1 MLYAITFKYS
11 ETTYCSNLAFADNA
25 GVVRDHYEAKQYTDI
40 MIRKAEVWELHE
52 AERKGKPILDLE
64 K

>member
-25 GVVRDHYEAKQYTDI
+25 KVVRDHYEAKYSDVTV
-40 MIRKAEVWELHE
+40 RRAEVWELHE